1 MAVVIFLCCLLGGI
15 AIGLPIAWSLLLL
28 RRCSDGIPGY
38 V

>member
-15 AIGLPIAWSLLLL
+15 AIGLPIAWSLLLAAL
-28 RRCSDGIPGY
+28 PDGIPGY